1 MRCAGVED
9 GAELCDVRCAGV
21 EDGAE
26 LCDVL
31 CGVQEF
37 WTVQSPM
44 QNTIILL
51 VENIATA
58 LGTEFRM
65 YLPHIVPMLLR
76 VFMHDTSHERA
87 ITSKVGDR

>member
-1 MRCAGVED
+1 
-9 GAELCDVRCAGV
+9 
-21 EDGAE
+21 
-26 LCDVL
+26 
-31 CGVQEF
+31 
-37 WTVQSPM
+37 M

-76 VFMHDTSHERA
+76 IFMHDTSHERA
-87 ITSKVGDR
+87 ITLKVSLN

>member
-1 MRCAGVED
+1 
-9 GAELCDVRCAGV
+9 
-21 EDGAE
+21 
-26 LCDVL
+26 
-31 CGVQEF
+31 
-37 WTVQSPM
+37 M

-87 ITSKVGDR
+87 ITSKVGHSDVLFSALSVGHSIV

>member
-1 MRCAGVED
+1 MVQCAGVLD
-9 GAELCDVRCAGV
+9 GE
-21 EDGAE
+21 E

-87 ITSKVGDR
+87 ITSKVGDW